1 MNKKKIVFF
10 MPFISGGGVE
20 KNLFIVANFFSKKF
34 KEVFI
39 CTYSKKYKVKF
50 NKKINFLTP
59 KLSFFDSINLR
70 LKYLLCLFVLFNFLR
85 KNKNAIVFSFQA
97 NIYCIL
103 LCKILNVKIV
113 SRSNSSPSGWYHN
126 YFKKIIYKKIISF
139 AEKVI
144 VNSFEFKKQM
154 EKEFKIK
161 VECIYNPLNTKE
173 IIKKSKLKQKKNF
186 FSPKENCLKILNIG
200 RFTDQ
205 KDQITLL
212 KAAKKLK
219 NKINFKMLIVGK
231 GEEENNLKQYVI
243 KNNLTKHVKINNFVN
258 NPYPVIKKSDLFIL
272 SSKYEGLPNVLLE
285 ALVLNKF
292 VISSNCPTGP
302 KEILLNGK
310 GGLLFKVGDHIDLS
324 NKIIYYLKNK
334 YKSKKMLR
342 NSRNNLNKFN
352 YKLNLKKYYNLVKII
367 L

>member
-1 MNKKKIVFF
+1 MAIELTEQQKLAILKEWNDRPDNPPSLLELIRIAYPNEEFDGRTKEGRAVKKFLATRQIVADGAHVYKPKDKVELTEEHKEYISNNVGMMSAVEIARIVF
-10 MPFISGGGVE
+10 
-20 KNLFIVANFFSKKF
+20 
-34 KEVFI
+34 
-39 CTYSKKYKVKF
+39 
-50 NKKINFLTP
+50 
-59 KLSFFDSINLR
+59 
-70 LKYLLCLFVLFNFLR
+70 
-85 KNKNAIVFSFQA
+85 
-97 NIYCIL
+97 
-103 LCKILNVKIV
+103 
-113 SRSNSSPSGWYHN
+113 
-126 YFKKIIYKKIISF
+126 
-139 AEKVI
+139 
-144 VNSFEFKKQM
+144 
-154 EKEFKIK
+154 
-161 VECIYNPLNTKE
+161 
-173 IIKKSKLKQKKNF
+173 
-186 FSPKENCLKILNIG
+186 
-200 RFTDQ
+200 
-205 KDQITLL
+205 KD
-212 KAAKKLK
+212 
-219 NKINFKMLIVGK
+219 NKITNLNQEARAVSDYISTLDNKVVYQNSTSDVPESNEYKPPKTILRMAQRINKYVHDGL
-231 GEEENNLKQYVI
+231 EENNLKQYVI